1 MPDDSEDFPEQRSLS
16 EFLLGGCLNSLGKCF
31 TVFLN
36 VRGKSRI
43 LLVLLQVVTCAF
55 IIFPEQQA
63 ESMYLYFLRAYPGF
77 GPGDFSTY
85 LVTVQLTTIMGTQG
99 IVPLIR

>member
-1 MPDDSEDFPEQRSLS
+1 MINSSLS
-16 EFLLGGCLNSLGKCF
+16 IFSGVFRNLGDCF
-31 TVFLN
+31 RVFKN
-36 VRGKSRI
+36 VRGKYR
-43 LLVLLQVVTCAF
+43 LFLVTVQLVTCAL

-77 GPGDFSTY
+77 GPNEFSTY

-99 IVPLIR
+99 IIPLIR